1 MQDAPDPCAV
11 SEGCTVTA
19 GTDLE
24 EAAVATTCSLTPVD
38 AAATP
43 AVVGSCAVATGSG
56 SCEYVAPVPSYKSKV
71 VKCAEDEE
79 DEWDEWG
86 KKPKELVEAKRKQ
99 RRRSLQSDSQRL
111 MGLGFEKSAREK
123 LWAEE
128 QKVIASNHARNER
141 VARAE
146 AKEQAEK
153 MASLLDAKAP
163 WTCDVCQK
171 SMPRS
176 KVSSCTFISL
186 SSAVSVSLPLSLC
199 HCVFLN

>member
-1 MQDAPDPCAV
+1 MIDAADPCR
-11 SEGCTVTA
+11 
-19 GTDLE
+19 LPPI
-24 EAAVATTCSLTPVD
+24 LLR
-38 AAATP
+38 AAAAARAATRRVT
-43 AVVGSCAVATGSG
+43 VVDRAKSTVPVELNVSAADVAG
-56 SCEYVAPVPSYKSKV
+56 ERER
-71 VKCAEDEE
+71 VKALADAKQRKQTDAEDEE